1 MGFVKITKI
10 TEDGVTTQ
18 DLSELSESER
28 LDIELDLFTN
38 APMKML
44 CTVCRKPIPSGTG
57 FQCDTHKR

>member
-1 MGFVKITKI
+1 MGFVKVTKI

-44 CTVCRKPIPSGTG
+44 CTVCRIEIPRGSG
-57 FQCDTHKR
+57 FQCEKHKR